1 MNPILHQIGAVFIPV
16 RDIEKARDWYSDLLG
31 LPERGEIFLGHLYVI
46 PLKGMNLVLDSRIYS
61 EGNLLQVPAF
71 HFNTEDI
78 EQAYE
83 YMKSRNVELTT
94 EIENNHWFNFRDPD
108 GNHLMMCKC

>member
-1 MNPILHQIGAVFIPV
+1 
-16 RDIEKARDWYSDLLG
+16 
-31 LPERGEIFLGHLYVI
+31 
-46 PLKGMNLVLDSRIYS
+46 MNLVLDSRIYS
-61 EGNLLQVPAF
+61 EENLFQVPAF

-83 YMKSRNVELTT
+83 YMNSRDVELTT